1 MRKYTDEQINMFRK
15 IADYIYTLSDGTNT
29 TTARVMAEIFPDE
42 IDDIWEKQS
51 YLGVEL
57 FMIHYEVMDLLEKMG
72 VELDMSSH
80 EGKVEGLPHNL
91 DFYVKHI

>member
-1 MRKYTDEQINMFRK
+1 MRKYADEQINMFRK

-57 FMIHYEVMDLLEKMG
+57 FMIHYEVMELLEKMG

-80 EGKVEGLPHNL
+80 EDKVEGLPHNL

>member
-29 TTARVMAEIFPDE
+29 TTVRVMAEIFPDE

-57 FMIHYEVMDLLEKMG
+57 FMIHYEVMELLEKMG

>member
-1 MRKYTDEQINMFRK
+1 MRKYADEQINMFRK
-15 IADYIYTLSDGTNT
+15 IADYIYTRSDGTNT

-51 YLGVEL
+51 YFGVEL
-57 FMIHYEVMDLLEKMG
+57 FMIHYEVMELLEKMG

>member
-29 TTARVMAEIFPDE
+29 TMAHVVAEIFPDE

-57 FMIHYEVMDLLEKMG
+57 FMIHYEVMELLEKMG

>member
-1 MRKYTDEQINMFRK
+1 MSKYTYEQINMFHK
-15 IADYIYTLSDGTNT
+15 IADYIYALSDGTNT
-29 TTARVMAEIFPDE
+29 TTVRVMAEIFPDE
-42 IDDIWEKQS
+42 IDDIWKKQS

-57 FMIHYEVMDLLEKMG
+57 FVIHYEVMELLGQMG

-80 EGKVEGLPHNL
+80 DGKVEGLPHNL

>member
-57 FMIHYEVMDLLEKMG
+57 FMIHYEVMELLEKMG

-80 EGKVEGLPHNL
+80 EGKVEGLLHNL

>member
-1 MRKYTDEQINMFRK
+1 MRKYTDEQINMFRE

-57 FMIHYEVMDLLEKMG
+57 FMIHYEVMELLEKMG

>member
-1 MRKYTDEQINMFRK
+1 MSKYTDEQINMFQK
-15 IADYIYTLSDGTNT
+15 IADYIYALSDGTNT
-29 TTARVMAEIFPDE
+29 TTVRVMAEIFLDE
-42 IDDIWEKQS
+42 IDDIWKKQS

-57 FMIHYEVMDLLEKMG
+57 FVIHYEVMELLGKMG

-80 EGKVEGLPHNL
+80 DGKVEGLPYNL

>member
-15 IADYIYTLSDGTNT
+15 LADYIYTLSDGTNT

-57 FMIHYEVMDLLEKMG
+57 FMIHYEVMELLEKMG

>member
-1 MRKYTDEQINMFRK
+1 MSKYADEQINMFQK

-29 TTARVMAEIFPDE
+29 TMAHVVAEIFPDE

-57 FMIHYEVMDLLEKMG
+57 FIIHYEVVGLLEKMD

-80 EGKVEGLPHNL
+80 DGKVEGLPHNL

>member
-57 FMIHYEVMDLLEKMG
+57 FMIHYEVMELLEKMG

-80 EGKVEGLPHNL
+80 EDKVEGLPHNL

>member
-29 TTARVMAEIFPDE
+29 TTARVMAELFPDE

-57 FMIHYEVMDLLEKMG
+57 FMIHYEVMELLEKMG

>member
-1 MRKYTDEQINMFRK
+1 MSKYADEQINMFQK
-15 IADYIYTLSDGTNT
+15 ITDYIYTLSDGTNT
-29 TTARVMAEIFPDE
+29 TMAHVVAEIFPDE

-57 FMIHYEVMDLLEKMG
+57 FIIHYEVVGLLEKMD

-80 EGKVEGLPHNL
+80 DGKVEGLPHNL

>member
-15 IADYIYTLSDGTNT
+15 IADYLYTLSDGTNT

-57 FMIHYEVMDLLEKMG
+57 FMIHYEVMELLEKMG

>member
-1 MRKYTDEQINMFRK
+1 
-15 IADYIYTLSDGTNT
+15 
-29 TTARVMAEIFPDE
+29 
-42 IDDIWEKQS
+42 
-51 YLGVEL
+51 
-57 FMIHYEVMDLLEKMG
+57 MIHYEVMELLEKMG

>member
-1 MRKYTDEQINMFRK
+1 MRKYADEQINMFRK
-15 IADYIYTLSDGTNT
+15 IADYIYALSDGT

-57 FMIHYEVMDLLEKMG
+57 FMIHYEVMELLEKMG

>member
-1 MRKYTDEQINMFRK
+1 MSKYTDEQINMFQK
-15 IADYIYTLSDGTNT
+15 IADYIYALSDGTNT
-29 TTARVMAEIFPDE
+29 TTVRVMAEIFPDE
-42 IDDIWEKQS
+42 IDDIWKKQS

-57 FMIHYEVMDLLEKMG
+57 FVIHYEVMELLGKMG

-80 EGKVEGLPHNL
+80 DGKVEGLSHNL

>member
-1 MRKYTDEQINMFRK
+1 MRKYADEQINMFRK

-29 TTARVMAEIFPDE
+29 TTVRVMAELFPDE

-57 FMIHYEVMDLLEKMG
+57 FMIHYEVMELLEKMG

>member
-1 MRKYTDEQINMFRK
+1 MSKYADEQINMFQK
-15 IADYIYTLSDGTNT
+15 ITDYIYTLSDGTNT
-29 TTARVMAEIFPDE
+29 TMAHVVAEIFPDE

-57 FMIHYEVMDLLEKMG
+57 FIIHYEVVGLLEKMDE
-72 VELDMSSH
+72 ELDMSSH
-80 EGKVEGLPHNL
+80 DGKVEGLPHNL

>member
-29 TTARVMAEIFPDE
+29 TMARVMPEIFPDE

-57 FMIHYEVMDLLEKMG
+57 FMIHYEVMELLEKMG

>member
-57 FMIHYEVMDLLEKMG
+57 FMIHYEVMELLGKMG

>member
-1 MRKYTDEQINMFRK
+1 MRKYTDEQINMFRE

-57 FMIHYEVMDLLEKMG
+57 FVIHYEVMELLEKMG

>member
-42 IDDIWEKQS
+42 IDDIQEKQS

-57 FMIHYEVMDLLEKMG
+57 FMIHYEVMELLEKMG

>member
-1 MRKYTDEQINMFRK
+1 MRKYADEQINMFRK

-57 FMIHYEVMDLLEKMG
+57 FMIHYEVMELLEKMG
-72 VELDMSSH
+72 VELDMSSN

>member
-57 FMIHYEVMDLLEKMG
+57 FMIHYEVMELLEKMG

-91 DFYVKHI
+91 NFYVKHI

>member
-29 TTARVMAEIFPDE
+29 TTALVMAEIFPDE

-57 FMIHYEVMDLLEKMG
+57 FMIHYEVMELLEKMG

>member
-51 YLGVEL
+51 YPGVEL
-57 FMIHYEVMDLLEKMG
+57 FMIHYEVMELLEKMG

>member
-57 FMIHYEVMDLLEKMG
+57 FMIHYEVMELLEKMG

>member
-1 MRKYTDEQINMFRK
+1 MRKYADEQINMFRK

-29 TTARVMAEIFPDE
+29 TTARVMAELFPDE

-57 FMIHYEVMDLLEKMG
+57 FMIHYEVMELLEKMG

>member
-1 MRKYTDEQINMFRK
+1 MSKYTDEQINMFQK
-15 IADYIYTLSDGTNT
+15 IADYIYALSDGTNT
-29 TTARVMAEIFPDE
+29 TTVQVMAEIFPDE
-42 IDDIWEKQS
+42 IDDIWKKQS

-57 FMIHYEVMDLLEKMG
+57 FVMHYEVMELLGKMS

-80 EGKVEGLPHNL
+80 DGKVEGLPHNL

>member
-1 MRKYTDEQINMFRK
+1 MRKYADEQINMFRK
-15 IADYIYTLSDGTNT
+15 IADYIYALSDGTNT

-57 FMIHYEVMDLLEKMG
+57 FMIHYEVMELLEKMG

>member
-42 IDDIWEKQS
+42 IDGIWEKQS
-51 YLGVEL
+51 HLGVEL
-57 FMIHYEVMDLLEKMG
+57 FMIHYEVMELLEKMG

>member
-29 TTARVMAEIFPDE
+29 TTARVMTEIFPDE

-57 FMIHYEVMDLLEKMG
+57 FMIHYEVMELLEKMG

>member
-57 FMIHYEVMDLLEKMG
+57 FMIHYEVMELLEKMG
-72 VELDMSSH
+72 VELNMSSH